1 MLLGPRGTGVVTA
14 RRRWGWRAPAAA
26 WAAGGIG
33 MLVLEWIVS
42 DEDQAFVVVLTLVIV
57 GLVRLGY
64 GLGADRL
71 AASPA
76 K

>member
-1 MLLGPRGTGVVTA
+1 
-14 RRRWGWRAPAAA
+14 
-26 WAAGGIG
+26 